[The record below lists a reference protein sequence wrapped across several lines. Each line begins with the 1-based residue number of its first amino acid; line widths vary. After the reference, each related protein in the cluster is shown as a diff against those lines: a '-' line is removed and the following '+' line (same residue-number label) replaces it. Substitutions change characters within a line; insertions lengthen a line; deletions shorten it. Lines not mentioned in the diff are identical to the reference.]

1 MIDIGSS
8 CVQRLLITLVEEKQ
22 FKWLNTVENITLPTL
37 CMSRFKVQ
45 TLPVHISTLLFP
57 IDTKMEQCK
66 VFNEMAYYFQWS
78 LVTRSFHLRVI
89 YVRARPG

>member
-1 MIDIGSS
+1 MIDISSS
-8 CVQRLLITLVEEKQ
+8 CVQRLLITLVGEKE
-22 FKWLNTVENITLPTL
+22 FKCLNPVENITVVTL
-37 CMSRFKVQ
+37 YRSRLQVQ

-57 IDTKMEQCK
+57 IDTNMEQCK

-78 LVTRSFHLRVI
+78 LVTRSLHLRAI